1 MCSVSYRGSQILAV
15 RTMQDEIS
23 IISRVFAEEIPV
35 SLLSMGLLMA
45 TFHETQVL
53 KYSW

>member
-15 RTMQDEIS
+15 RSRQDEIS
-23 IISRVFAEEIPV
+23 ISRVFAEEKV

-45 TFHETQVL
+45 RFHEMHVL